1 MRTDFNEQGLPKV
14 LLAHPGTQYS
24 HDTARQLNRL
34 GLLYKYCTGFAFA
47 TDSITYS
54 LSKVIPGL
62 QKRLIKGI
70 PSSAISTYSLLE
82 FEALY
87 KIRKGGYY
95 ETVFYE
101 RNEKFQQAIPHRLL
115 KNADVVI
122 GYDTSSWILAK
133 RCKELGKRFI
143 LDVSIGHPVSKERIY
158 RDIAADYPEWGGQV
172 MPKPPVYLQY
182 EQEEMALADTI
193 VVPSH
198 FVRDTYVENGISED
212 KIRVNPFGTDIRF
225 FVPPQTIKK
234 HKDKP
239 LTFLFFGSLHARKG
253 LPVLFQAW
261 KELAPSGARLL
272 LAGYEQIP
280 ATVTV
285 PSGVE
290 ILGAIAKDKR
300 VELYHNADVFVFPS
314 YFEGFAQVQIEAA
327 ACGLPLI
334 GTYNSGAHEIV
345 RNGESG
351 FIVETGNKAALK
363 KALLYCLTHHDQLI
377 EMGIASRRMAEQFS
391 WDAYGERWKSII
403 LDSKAG

>member
-1 MRTDFNEQGLPKV
+1 MKVDSNKREFPKV

-24 HDTARQLNRL
+24 HDTARQLHRL

-47 TDSITYS
+47 TDSMTYR
-54 LSKVIPGL
+54 LSKMMPGL
-62 QKRLIKGI
+62 QKRLIKGV
-70 PSSAISTYSLLE
+70 PSSAVSAYPWLE

-95 ETVFYE
+95 ETVFYQ
-101 RNEKFQQAIPHRLL
+101 RNEKFQKAISDRLL
-115 KNADVVI
+115 KKADVVI

-133 RCKELGKRFI
+133 RCRELGKRFI

-158 RDIAADYPEWGGQV
+158 RDIAANYPEWGGQIV
-172 MPKPPVYLQY
+172 PKPAAYLQY
-182 EQEEMALADTI
+182 EQQEMELADTI

-198 FVRDTYVENGISED
+198 FVRDTYIENGINSD

-225 FVPPQTIKK
+225 FVPAQIAKR
-234 HKDKP
+234 DENKP
-239 LTFLFFGSLHARKG
+239 VTFLFFGSLHARKG
-253 LPVLFQAW
+253 LPVLLQAW
-261 KELAPSGARLL
+261 KELDPAGAQLL

-280 ATVTV
+280 AAVTI
-285 PSGVE
+285 PDGVKV
-290 ILGAIAKDKR
+290 LGAIAKDKR
-300 VELYHNADVFVFPS
+300 VELYHSADVFVFPS

-345 RNGESG
+345 RNNESG

-363 KALLYCLTHHDQLI
+363 EALLYFLTHRDQLAA
-377 EMGIASRRMAEQFS
+377 MGAASRKMAEQFS
-391 WDAYGERWKSII
+391 WDAYGERWKNVI
-403 LDSKAG
+403 LDK